1 MKVVTERFDE
11 HNSQTY
17 ILTVSITKQM
27 QRIEKKFQKSEVIR
41 LT

>member
-17 ILTVSITKQM
+17 ILTVSMQM